1 MTSRDLPAPA
11 RPRLLQPPPPPPRIP
26 WLLVILVA
34 IALGLGARWYVD
46 RGRAASL
53 DAAVVLV
60 ARGGL
65 GDLRVAAAEYA
76 AMASR
81 IACGRTAEALVR
93 AQAAAE
99 YDDDREGARAAVAR
113 AEPERAACTD
123 LGIADGLLAL
133 ADGDLD
139 RAFEAVELPTTG
151 RSRPARA
158 WLRGTLALAGRGDVA
173 AAIAEIEATIA
184 AQPAAIAPRR
194 ALVWLQ
200 FEAGDF
206 GAALQTLA
214 RARTAGLAHL
224 GLAADEALLH
234 ALLRRELSGV
244 ADLADQ
250 LLALDPAAL
259 GPRDLAHAALA
270 RALVH
275 VHAGEPAAGL
285 TRAAAAW
292 PALPAWDAHARRLAL
307 ELSLEA
313 GDAERA
319 RELLAQLGV
328 PEPEASIVRAWS
340 LLAEGDVMAS
350 LTALSTC
357 PQDHPRVAYLQGLAL
372 VEQRRFL
379 EAEPWLERADR
390 LLPGRVELEVARAR
404 VAVHTGG
411 GATALRKLEGIAAAE
426 HYAPRAYTG
435 LGEAYLALGTDA
447 RDLRQAQRALT
458 RAVEKEPRPAEAMLL
473 LGDVWQRRRLKVPE
487 AERNALAWYEQ
498 AADAGLRL
506 PRYREALARYLADL
520 GQLARAEAMLREL
533 SQEPGIDPST
543 PLVLLELAL
552 ARAADLGAAPPAEAD
567 DWLAKAAAL
576 GADPDDLTRARAR
589 LNLAR
594 GTGLSKSAGEL
605 DKLLRRR
612 PYDID
617 ARILAARVLV
627 AQRDLDAAETLVRQG
642 FYAAEPGETEVATG
656 RLFFAWAE
664 IALKQ
669 RKRKQAALHARAG
682 FHRMLGEQRPTVELL
697 RVVEFATDIFLRTDQ
712 HKLAQGMTRELTTA
726 LPFHSEA
733 WRLHARALFDAG
745 DAPKAAARAVLK
757 ALELDP
763 DNVRA
768 LELRA
773 HVAAR
778 AGDRDTARQVL
789 ARALELEPREPDRQ
803 RMREF
808 HRRHLGD

>member
-1 MTSRDLPAPA
+1 MNSRDLPAPA

-26 WLLVILVA
+26 WLWVIVFA
-34 IALGLGARWYVD
+34 IGLGVGARWYVD
-46 RGRAASL
+46 RGQAASL
-53 DAAVVLV
+53 DAAQVLI

-65 GDLRVAAAEYA
+65 TDLHAAVDNFLN
-76 AMASR
+76 MSSR
-81 IACGRTAEALVR
+81 TPCIRTAEALVR

-99 YDDDREGARAAVAR
+99 YDDDREGARAAIGR
-113 AEPERAACTD
+113 AEPERALCSD
-123 LGIADGLLAL
+123 LAIADGLLAL

-139 RAFEAVELPTTG
+139 AAGAAVTAPTTSL
-151 RSRPARA
+151 SRPGRA
-158 WLRGTLALAGRGDVA
+158 WLQGTLALAGRGEQA

-194 ALVWLQ
+194 ALVWLY
-200 FEAGDF
+200 FEAGEF
-206 GAALQTLA
+206 GGALQTLA

-275 VHAGEPAAGL
+275 VHGGEPAAGL
-285 TRAAAAW
+285 GRAAAAW
-292 PALPAWDAHARRLAL
+292 PSLAPWDAHARRLAL

-350 LTALSTC
+350 LVALSAC

-372 VEQRRFL
+372 VEQRRFP

-390 LLPGRVELEVARAR
+390 MLPGRVEVEVARAR
-404 VAVHTGG
+404 VTVHTGDV
-411 GATALRKLEGIAAAE
+411 ATAQRKLEGIAAAE

-435 LGEAYLALGTDA
+435 LGEAYLSLGADSK
-447 RDLRQAQRALT
+447 DLRAAQRALT

-473 LGDVWQRRRLKVPE
+473 LGEVWQRRRLKVPE

-498 AADAGLRL
+498 AAAAGLRL
-506 PRYREALARYLADL
+506 PRYREALARYLGDL
-520 GQLARAEAMLREL
+520 GEGARAEAMLREL
-533 SQEPGIDPST
+533 SQEPGIDPTT
-543 PLVLLELAL
+543 PLDLLALAL
-552 ARAADLGAAPPAEAD
+552 ARADAQGAAVPAEAD
-567 DWLAKAAAL
+567 EWLAAAVKL
-576 GADPDDLTRARAR
+576 GADADALTRARAR

-594 GTGLSKSAGEL
+594 GTGLARSASDLE
-605 DKLLRRR
+605 KLLRRK

-627 AQRDLDAAETLVRQG
+627 AQRDLEAAETLVRQG
-642 FYAAEPGETEVATG
+642 FYAAEPGRDEVATG
-656 RLFFAWAE
+656 RLFIAWGE
-664 IALKQ
+664 IAIKQ

-682 FHRMLGEQRPTVELL
+682 FHRMLGEQRPTIELL
-697 RVVEFATDIFLRTDQ
+697 AAVEFATDIFLRTEQ
-712 HKLAQGMTRELTTA
+712 HKIALGMTRQLTEA
-726 LPFHSEA
+726 LPFHGDA
-733 WRLHARALFDAG
+733 WRLHARALYDEG
-745 DAPKAAARAVLK
+745 ENPKSATRAVLK

-778 AGDRDTARQVL
+778 AGDRTTAREAL
-789 ARALELEPREPDRQ
+789 ARALELETREPDRQ

-808 HRRHLGD
+808 HRRHLGE

>member
-1 MTSRDLPAPA
+1 M
-11 RPRLLQPPPPPPRIP
+11 
-26 WLLVILVA
+26 VILFA
-34 IALGLGARWYVD
+34 IGLGVGARWYVD
-46 RGRAASL
+46 RGQAASL
-53 DAAVVLV
+53 DAAQVLI

-65 GDLRVAAAEYA
+65 TDCTPPRMALRTCPRGHPAASPPKRWCEPRPPP
-76 AMASR
+76 STTT
-81 IACGRTAEALVR
+81 IAT
-93 AQAAAE
+93 
-99 YDDDREGARAAVAR
+99 ARAAIAR
-113 AEPERAACTD
+113 AELERAQCSD
-123 LGIADGLLAL
+123 LAIADSLLAL

-139 RAFEAVELPTTG
+139 AAAAAVALPTT
-151 RSRPARA
+151 SLTRPARA
-158 WLRGTLALAGRGDVA
+158 WLQGTLALAGRGELA

-194 ALVWLQ
+194 ALVWLY
-200 FEAGDF
+200 FETGDF

-270 RALVH
+270 RLVH

-285 TRAAAAW
+285 GRAAAAW
-292 PALPAWDAHARRLAL
+292 PALAPWDAHARRLAL

-350 LTALSTC
+350 LVALSAC

-372 VEQRRFL
+372 VEQRRFA

-390 LLPGRVELEVARAR
+390 LLPGRVEVEVARAR
-404 VAVHTGG
+404 VVVHTGDA
-411 GATALRKLEGIAAAE
+411 ATAVRKLEGIASAE

-435 LGEAYLALGTDA
+435 LGEAYLALGADSK
-447 RDLRQAQRALT
+447 DLRQAQRALT

-498 AADAGLRL
+498 AAAAGLRL
-506 PRYREALARYLADL
+506 PATARPWPATSSTSAR
-520 GQLARAEAMLREL
+520 ARAEAMLRDL
-533 SQEPGIDPST
+533 SKEPGIDPAT
-543 PLVLLELAL
+543 PLALLGLAL
-552 ARAADLGAAPPAEAD
+552 ARADAQGAAIPAEAD
-567 DWLAKAAAL
+567 DWLAAAVTL
-576 GADPDDLTRARAR
+576 GADADALTRARAR

-594 GTGLSKSAGEL
+594 GTGLGRSGSDLE
-605 DKLLRRR
+605 KLLRKR
-612 PYDID
+612 PWDIE

-627 AQRDLDAAETLVRQG
+627 AQRDLEAAETLVRQG
-642 FYAAEPGETEVATG
+642 FYAAEPGRDEVATG
-656 RLFFAWAE
+656 RLFIAWGE
-664 IALKQ
+664 IAMKQ

-682 FHRMLGEQRPTVELL
+682 FHRLIGEQRPTVELL
-697 RVVEFATDIFLRTDQ
+697 AAVEFATDIFLRTDQ
-712 HKLAQGMTRELTTA
+712 HKLALGMTRELTEA
-726 LPFHSEA
+726 LPFHGDA

-745 DAPKAAARAVLK
+745 ESPKAATRAINK

-778 AGDRDTARQVL
+778 AGDRKTAREVL
-789 ARALELEPREPDRQ
+789 ARALELETREPDRQ

-808 HRRHLGD
+808 HRRHLGE